1 MDKNTQ
7 FHNHQQKNS
16 LQSQKNSISS
26 VLLIV
31 QIPSTLKIELHSNIE
46 VGKNWV

>member
-46 VGKNWV
+46 AGKNWV